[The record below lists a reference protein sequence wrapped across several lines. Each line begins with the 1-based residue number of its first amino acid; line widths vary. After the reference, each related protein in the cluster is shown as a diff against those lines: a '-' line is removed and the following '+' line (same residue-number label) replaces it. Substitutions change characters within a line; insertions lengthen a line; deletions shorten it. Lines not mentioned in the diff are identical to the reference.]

1 MVWLLLAAR
10 VGLAQY
16 APVKF
21 EQLPP
26 QLNLAQGAVNCI
38 LQDHRGIL
46 WMGTWSGLVR
56 YDGYKIRVFQQESG
70 KADGLQSDQ
79 ITSLLEDHTGQL
91 WVGTL
96 NAGLQRFD
104 RATERFTNFRA
115 DHANAN
121 SLSNNDVWG
130 LFEDKKG
137 YIWVGTKKGLNRF
150 DPHTNTFLRITEPA
164 NGSERPPSDY
174 IYSICETPDG
184 SIWSATTQGLN
195 RIRFK
200 NDRDYEVRYY
210 NLDAAGKDASLDNF
224 IYRVRPARQEANTL
238 WLGTKAGLKKVGF
251 SPDAPDFLQ
260 ITATFRHSPG
270 DLTSLSHN
278 IVSDFW
284 ETPDG
289 DLWVATYHG
298 LNRLNE
304 STGRF
309 EQFFAQA
316 DQSFSLSTDFIRC
329 LFQDRTGILWI
340 GTEKGANKLNLHRKQ
355 FQGIRFNQTGS
366 ASNSNVTSIFPAT
379 APDNLW
385 VSTNDG
391 LHRLNY
397 RSNPAHTTQY
407 TLVPPH
413 LRDFAN
419 FITAVRRDRE
429 GWLWFTTQGAGIMRI
444 REQDCPPSGGT
455 LNHLEQFSQ
464 SSSILI
470 HDNYVMNMVE
480 SANGG
485 MWFGLWDGGL
495 EFFDQKTGTIRH
507 FHSVGSMSLTAFPNV
522 ALLETKE
529 GGNIKLYIGTRGNG
543 LLKCNYNPQNQ
554 SLSLEQHYHFIANQ
568 TGSLSNNKV
577 NALLRD
583 SEGRIWVCTS
593 RGLNLLE
600 TSQQTFRTFTQTD
613 GLPNDITQSI
623 VEDRADHFWV
633 STQNGIAALHLLA
646 DGKAEFRA
654 YNVLDGLQDNFFM
667 NNCAV
672 HLPSGALAFGGA
684 SGVTMFKPGDIRADT
699 VAPLTQLSDFLLF
712 NRSVPIGITE
722 NGRTILPQS
731 IADIPEITLN
741 YRDNVLSFEFVSLH
755 FAEPKKNL
763 FAYQLEGFDKEWV
776 YTDAEKRFA
785 HYTNLPYREFTFRV
799 KSANG
804 DGVWSEPVSVK
815 VRVQPPFWLTWWA
828 YCAYALLFAGLLYAG
843 WRVAHLRAEYTTNLA
858 LERMERDQLE
868 KVNRLKLQFFTNISH
883 ELRTP
888 LTLIL
893 TPLEQLIKD
902 FGGDK
907 KLHQLYTVMHHNAVR
922 LHTMI
927 NQLLDLRKG
936 EEGMVKLR
944 VSEDDFV
951 QFIREITLSFKSWAD
966 QRRIELEFVPKSEQL
981 PLWFDKEQMEKVAYN
996 LLANAIKYTPSG
1008 GRVQVSVSAD
1018 ERMGTLTI
1026 ADNGPGIP
1034 DSDVKR
1040 IFERFYQ
1047 VEQTQNATV
1056 EEGTGIGLALVKMLV
1071 EQHHGTVAVQNA
1083 QEGGSI
1089 FKVQLLLGKQ
1099 HFKPEELVN
1108 ELVPK
1113 EPAEDYKLIQI
1124 NENQDAASKETTK
1137 IPAENSQTK
1146 PRLLIVEDNEDI
1158 AHYLCQNLLVEFN
1171 VETAVNGAAGLE
1183 KALANP
1189 PDLVISDIA
1198 MPEMDGIELCRRLKT
1213 NILTSHVPVILLTA
1227 RTSLIF
1233 KIDGLDTGADDYIT
1247 KPFNLQLLTLR
1258 IRNLIAVR
1266 QKLREKFSRNIE
1278 INPSEVVANSRDE
1291 EFLRSILV
1299 SVEQHM
1305 DESEFSV
1312 DQLAQDLHI
1321 SRMQLYRKIKALT
1334 GDTPNALVRTVRLK
1348 KAAQLL
1354 HTRQYNVSEVAY
1366 KVGFTDLKYF
1376 RERFREQ
1383 FGVNPGEYRG

>member
-1 MVWLLLAAR
+1 MIALRNVLPIF
-10 VGLAQY
+10 
-16 APVKF
+16 APT
-21 EQLPP
+21 PNNP
-26 QLNLAQGAVNCI
+26 
-38 LQDHRGIL
+38 
-46 WMGTWSGLVR
+46 
-56 YDGYKIRVFQQESG
+56 
-70 KADGLQSDQ
+70 
-79 ITSLLEDHTGQL
+79 
-91 WVGTL
+91 
-96 NAGLQRFD
+96 
-104 RATERFTNFRA
+104 
-115 DHANAN
+115 N
-121 SLSNNDVWG
+121 SLSSNDVWG
-130 LFEDKKG
+130 LFEDSKG
-137 YIWVGTKKGLNRF
+137 YIWVGTKKELNRF
-150 DPHTNTFLRITEPA
+150 DPATNTFLRITEPVT
-164 NGSERPPSDY
+164 GSERPPSDY
-174 IYSICETPDG
+174 IYSICETSDG

-195 RIRFK
+195 RIQFK
-200 NDRDYEVRYY
+200 NDRDYKVRYY
-210 NLDAAGKDASLDNF
+210 SLDPAGKDVSLDNF

-238 WLGTKAGLKKVGF
+238 WLGTKAGLKKVKF
-251 SPDAPDFLQ
+251 SPDTPDFLQ
-260 ITATFRHSPG
+260 VTSAFRHSPG
-270 DLTSLSHN
+270 DPTSISHN

-284 ETPDG
+284 ETSNG
-289 DLWVATYHG
+289 ELWVATYHG
-298 LNRLNE
+298 LNRLNRN
-304 STGRF
+304 TGRF

-316 DQSFSLSTDFIRC
+316 DDPFSLSTNFIRC

-340 GTEKGANKLNLHRKQ
+340 GTEKGANKLNLNRKQ
-355 FQGIRFNQTGS
+355 FQSIRFNQTGS
-366 ASNSNVTSIFPAT
+366 ASNSNVTSICPA
-379 APDNLW
+379 AAAENLW
-385 VSTNDG
+385 VATNDG

-397 RSNPAHTTQY
+397 QSNPIRTSQY
-407 TLVPPH
+407 VLAPAH

-419 FITAVRRDRE
+419 FITAVWRDQD
-429 GWLWFTTQGAGIMRI
+429 GWLWFTTQGAGVLRI
-444 REQDCPPSGGT
+444 REQDLPLADGILT
-455 LNHLEQFSQ
+455 KLEQFSQ
-464 SSSILI
+464 NTPILI
-470 HDNYVMNMVE
+470 HDNYVMNMLE
-480 SANGG
+480 SESEG

-495 EFFDQKTGTIRH
+495 ELFDRNTKTIRH
-507 FHSVGSMSLTAFPNV
+507 FHTVNSVSLTAFPNV
-522 ALLETKE
+522 AILETKE
-529 GGNIKLYIGTRGNG
+529 AGSIKLYIGTRGNG
-543 LLKCNYNPQNQ
+543 LLKCNYNPLDH
-554 SLSLEQHYHFIANQ
+554 SLNLEQHYHFIADQ
-568 TGSLSNNKV
+568 ASSLSNNKV

-583 SEGRIWVCTS
+583 SRGRIWVCTS

-600 TSQQTFRTFTQTD
+600 TNQPTFRHFTQAD
-613 GLPNDITQSI
+613 GLPNDIIQSI
-623 VEDRADHFWV
+623 VEDEADHFWV
-633 STQNGIAALHLLA
+633 STQNGIASLHLLPAEKA
-646 DGKAEFRA
+646 DFRA
-654 YNVLDGLQDNFFM
+654 YNVLDGLQDNFFT

-672 HLPSGALAFGGA
+672 RLPSGLLAFGGA
-684 SGVTMFKPGDIRADT
+684 SGVTMFMPRDIRSDT
-699 VAPLTQLSDFLLF
+699 AAPLTQLSDFLLF
-712 NRSVPIGITE
+712 NRSVPIGKVE
-722 NGRTILPQS
+722 NGRAILSKS
-731 IADIPEITLN
+731 IAETSDITLD

-755 FAEPKKNL
+755 FAEPKKNH
-763 FAYQLEGFDKEWV
+763 FAYQLEGFDQDWV

-804 DGVWSEPVSVK
+804 DGVWGEPVSVK
-815 VRVQPPFWLTWWA
+815 IRVQPPFWLTWWA
-828 YCAYALLFAGLLYAG
+828 YCAYVLLFAGLLYAG
-843 WRVAHLRAEYTTNLA
+843 WRVAHLRAEYSTNLA

-893 TPLEQLIKD
+893 TPLEQLIKE

-907 KLHQLYTVMHHNAVR
+907 KLHQLYMMMHHNAAR

-966 QRRIELEFVPKSEQL
+966 QRRIHLEFVPQVEQL
-981 PLWFDKEQMEKVAYN
+981 SLWFDKEQMEKVAYN

-1008 GRVQVSVSAD
+1008 GSVQVGVAAN

-1026 ADNGPGIP
+1026 TDTGPGIP

-1040 IFERFYQ
+1040 IFDRFYQ
-1047 VEQTQNATV
+1047 VEQTQKTAV
-1056 EEGTGIGLALVKMLV
+1056 EEGAGIGLALVKMLV

-1083 QEGGSI
+1083 PGNGSI
-1089 FKVQLLLGKQ
+1089 FTVNLLLGKQ

-1108 ELVPK
+1108 ELVHK
-1113 EPAEDYKLIQI
+1113 EPTEDYKLIQI
-1124 NENQDAASKETTK
+1124 NESQDSISKETTK
-1137 IPAENSQTK
+1137 IPAENSHTK

-1158 AHYLCQNLLVEFN
+1158 AHYLCQNLLTEFN
-1171 VETAVNGAAGLE
+1171 VETAVNGVEGLE

-1189 PDLVISDIA
+1189 PDLVVSDIA

-1213 NILTSHVPVILLTA
+1213 NILTSHIPVILLTA

-1233 KIDGLDTGADDYIT
+1233 KVDGLDTGADDYIT

-1258 IRNLIAVR
+1258 IRNLIAIR